1 MRMPLKDI
9 LLSGALH
16 TPFPLLISGF
26 KWRGSRFD
34 FSPVCT
40 ESCLQGNGKYYCKH
54 GLAYKWVTL
63 GGEQALICGY
73 IDSNSKI
80 SKDDKAKLVNR
91 SSSDA
96 KIDSWASN
104 LAKLIAE
111 LSKSKSTVAELGSL
125 HEINRWASQVHS
137 IAQRMLV
144 KDKNADFSANFQA
157 ASRDMRSLFKAS
169 EMLVDAFDHLGIFFN
184 PSSAGYGRKRSVDLY
199 KLVDKIRII
208 LMEAEGAALN
218 KKIFINGELR
228 KNIDIFES
236 FKIIPFCFLQNA
248 IKYSFDSEITISF
261 SQGFRDVE
269 MSVESSGPP
278 ITDEEK
284 YRIFEKGYRGAWSKR
299 MHHEG
304 LGVGLYIAKIVA
316 DAHALDIKVQS
327 IARNYSRE
335 GIPVFSNSFSIKIP
349 ISDPSERR
357 AVPR

>member
-1 MRMPLKDI
+1 
-9 LLSGALH
+9 
-16 TPFPLLISGF
+16 
-26 KWRGSRFD
+26 
-34 FSPVCT
+34 
-40 ESCLQGNGKYYCKH
+40 
-54 GLAYKWVTL
+54 
-63 GGEQALICGY
+63 
-73 IDSNSKI
+73 
-80 SKDDKAKLVNR
+80 
-91 SSSDA
+91 
-96 KIDSWASN
+96 
-104 LAKLIAE
+104 
-111 LSKSKSTVAELGSL
+111 
-125 HEINRWASQVHS
+125 
-137 IAQRMLV
+137 MLV
-144 KDKNADFSANFQA
+144 KDKNADFAANFQA

-218 KKIFINGELR
+218 KKIVINGELR

-236 FKIIPFCFLQNA
+236 FKIIPFCFVQNA

-261 SQGFRDVE
+261 TNNFRDVE

-284 YRIFEKGYRGAWSKR
+284 SRIFENGYRGAWSKK

-316 DAHALDIKVQS
+316 DAHDVEIKVLS
-327 IARNYSRE
+327 VARHYSRE
-335 GIPVFSNSFSIKIP
+335 GIPVFSNTFSIKIP

>member
-1 MRMPLKDI
+1 MSLREV

-16 TPFPLLISGF
+16 TPFPLLVGGF

-40 ESCLQGNGKYYCKH
+40 EACFKGSGKYYCRH
-54 GLAYKWVTL
+54 GLAYKWVKL
-63 GGEQALICGY
+63 GDEQALICGY

-80 SKDDKAKLVNR
+80 SKDDRVKLVNR

-104 LAKLIAE
+104 LAKLMIE
-111 LSKSKSTVAELGSL
+111 LRRSKNAGAELGSL

-157 ASRDMRSLFKAS
+157 ASRDLRSLFKAS

-218 KKIFINGELR
+218 KKISISGELR

-261 SQGFRDVE
+261 TQGFRDVE
-269 MSVESSGPP
+269 MAVESSGPP
-278 ITDEEK
+278 IADEEK
-284 YRIFEKGYRGAWSKR
+284 SRIFENGYRGAWSR
-299 MHHEG
+299 GMHHEG

-316 DAHALDIKVQS
+316 DAHDLEIKVRS
-327 IARNYSRE
+327 VARNYSRE
-335 GIPVFSNSFSIKIP
+335 GIPVFSNTFSIRIP
-349 ISDPSERR
+349 ITDPSERR
-357 AVPR
+357 AVQR